1 MGLDLG
7 DMGGMLGKV
16 QEMQTKMK
24 TMQEALRN
32 KTVEAAS
39 GGGLVKATV
48 NGKGEL
54 IKINIDKSIVD
65 PEDIEMLEDLIKAAI
80 NSANT
85 QSQEMAQS
93 EMGKI
98 SDGLN
103 IPGMDQLGNMFK

>member
-1 MGLDLG
+1 MGFDLG
-7 DMGGMLGKV
+7 DMNGMLGKV
-16 QEMQTKMK
+16 QEMQAKMK
-24 TMQEALRN
+24 TMQEELRS

-54 IKINIDKSIVD
+54 IKINIDKTIVD
-65 PEDIEMLEDLIKAAI
+65 PDDIEMLEDLIKAAV
-80 NSANT
+80 NSAST

-93 EMGKI
+93 EMGKLTG
-98 SDGLN
+98 GLN